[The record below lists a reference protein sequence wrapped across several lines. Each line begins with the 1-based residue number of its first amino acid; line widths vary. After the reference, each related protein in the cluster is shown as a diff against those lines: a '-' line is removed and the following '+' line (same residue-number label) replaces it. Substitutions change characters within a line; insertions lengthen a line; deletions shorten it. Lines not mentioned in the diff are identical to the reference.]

1 MDENKWGLYGLIFG
15 IVEFNLN
22 LLVYIYLES
31 IMVVLWIIL
40 ISSSLVVLMVIAS
53 MFRQLN
59 DNSKNIEDLIERLK
73 RTDELIDLKVN
84 IKELQR
90 KVFKK

>member
-31 IMVVLWIIL
+31 VVLIL
-40 ISSSLVVLMVIAS
+40 WVVLVSLSLVVLIIVAS
-53 MFRQLN
+53 KFSQIN
-59 DNSKNIEDLIERLK
+59 NNSRSIEKLIERLK
-73 RTDELIDLKVN
+73 RTDELIDLRVN

-90 KVFKK
+90 KVFK